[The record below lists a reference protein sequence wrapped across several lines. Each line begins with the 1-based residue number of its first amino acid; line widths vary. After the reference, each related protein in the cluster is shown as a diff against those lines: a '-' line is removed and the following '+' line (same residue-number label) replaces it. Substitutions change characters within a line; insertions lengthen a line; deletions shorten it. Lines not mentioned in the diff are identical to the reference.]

1 MMSSN
6 RHKLQRAFTLIEM
19 LVVMIIVAMVVTLI
33 VQGFGY
39 TLGVYQRVVKNQNN
53 AYQQVFAYDWFTSSL
68 QAQVAMRPKDRGL
81 EGDAHQ
87 LHTFSYQ
94 PLLAQQGLKTRIGW
108 ELVDQGGELQL
119 NYREAN
125 QQFIVQR
132 WTGAAGRFEYLDEK
146 GQWVMRWPMEKS
158 DLQPLPKAIRLVV
171 NSGRETFNY
180 VAINNTRLRAEVTAE
195 EVMYGRD

>member
-1 MMSSN
+1 MTSN

-87 LHTFSYQ
+87 LNTFSYQ

-108 ELVDQGGELQL
+108 ELVDQNGELQL
-119 NYREAN
+119 SYREAN
-125 QQFIVQR
+125 NQFIVQR
-132 WTGAAGRFEYLDEK
+132 WVGAAGHFEYLDEK
-146 GQWVMRWPMEKS
+146 GQWVARWPLEKS
-158 DLQPLPKAIRLVV
+158 ELQPLPKAIRLVV

>member
-1 MMSSN
+1 MSFN
-6 RHKLQRAFTLIEM
+6 RRKLQRAFTLIEM

-87 LHTFSYQ
+87 LNTFSYQ

-119 NYREAN
+119 HYREAN

-132 WTGAAGRFEYLDEK
+132 WVDAAGQFEYLDEK
-146 GQWVMRWPMEKS
+146 GQWVARWPQEKS
-158 DLQPLPKAIRLVV
+158 DLQPLPRAIRLVV

-180 VAINNTRLRAEVTAE
+180 VVINNTRLRAEVTMD
-195 EVMYGRD
+195 EVIYGRD